1 MTAGI
6 IDYKYKKEKQG
17 VDLET
22 LFVTALTA
30 FIGGIGIIAVFAV
43 LTGADICQWSKKGMV
58 GTYLLLSVLIWGG
71 KSGHKSVTIFRLTE
85 IYIISY
91 NKDVLK

>member
-6 IDYKYKKEKQG
+6 IDYKYKKEKQW

-30 FIGGIGIIAVFAV
+30 FTGGIGIIAVFAV
-43 LTGADICQWSKKGMV
+43 LTGADICQWSKKGMG
-58 GTYLLLSVLIWGG
+58 GTYLLLSALIWG
-71 KSGHKSVTIFRLTE
+71 ILLFREFRTQKRHD
-85 IYIISY
+85 I
-91 NKDVLK
+91 

>member
-30 FIGGIGIIAVFAV
+30 FTGGIGIIAVFAV

-58 GTYLLLSVLIWGG
+58 GTYLLLSALIWG
-71 KSGHKSVTIFRLTE
+71 ILLFREFRTQKRDD
-85 IYIISY
+85 I
-91 NKDVLK
+91 

>member
-30 FIGGIGIIAVFAV
+30 FTGVFAV

-58 GTYLLLSVLIWGG
+58 GTYLLLSVLIWG
-71 KSGHKSVTIFRLTE
+71 ILLFREFRTQKRHD
-85 IYIISY
+85 I
-91 NKDVLK
+91 

>member
-22 LFVTALTA
+22 LFVTAFT
-30 FIGGIGIIAVFAV
+30 GGIGIIAVFAV

-58 GTYLLLSVLIWGG
+58 GTYLLLSVLIWG
-71 KSGHKSVTIFRLTE
+71 ILLLRE
-85 IYIISY
+85 IRTQKRHDI
-91 NKDVLK
+91 

>member
-1 MTAGI
+1 MGSHGI
-6 IDYKYKKEKQG
+6 QKGGIRDDSRDHRLQIKQG

-30 FIGGIGIIAVFAV
+30 FTGGIGIIAVFAV

-58 GTYLLLSVLIWGG
+58 GTYLLLSALIWG
-71 KSGHKSVTIFRLTE
+71 ILLFREFRTQKRHD
-85 IYIISY
+85 I
-91 NKDVLK
+91 

>member
-30 FIGGIGIIAVFAV
+30 FTGGIGIIAVFAV

-58 GTYLLLSVLIWGG
+58 GTYLLLSALIWG
-71 KSGHKSVTIFRLTE
+71 ILLFREFRTQTVSYTHLTLPTN
-85 IYIISY
+85 SL
-91 NKDVLK
+91 V

>member
-30 FIGGIGIIAVFAV
+30 FTGGIGIIAVFAV

-58 GTYLLLSVLIWGG
+58 GTYLLLSVLIWGILLFFFIVPNLVG
-71 KSGHKSVTIFRLTE
+71 GSGLWTYQTIFSR
-85 IYIISY
+85 
-91 NKDVLK
+91 

>member
-30 FIGGIGIIAVFAV
+30 FTGGIGIIAVFAV
-43 LTGADICQWSKKGMV
+43 LTGADINGVKREW
-58 GTYLLLSVLIWGG
+58 LVLICCLV
-71 KSGHKSVTIFRLTE
+71 H
-85 IYIISY
+85 
-91 NKDVLK
+91 

>member
-30 FIGGIGIIAVFAV
+30 FTGGIGIIAVFAV
-43 LTGADICQWSKKGMV
+43 LTGADICQWSKV
-58 GTYLLLSVLIWGG
+58 
-71 KSGHKSVTIFRLTE
+71 H
-85 IYIISY
+85 
-91 NKDVLK
+91 

>member
-30 FIGGIGIIAVFAV
+30 FTGGIGIIAVFAV
-43 LTGADICQWSKKGMV
+43 LTGADTANGVKREC
-58 GTYLLLSVLIWGG
+58 LVLICCL
-71 KSGHKSVTIFRLTE
+71 V
-85 IYIISY
+85 Y
-91 NKDVLK
+91 

>member
-1 MTAGI
+1 MSNLQST
-6 IDYKYKKEKQG
+6 YKYKKEKQG

-30 FIGGIGIIAVFAV
+30 FTGGIGIIAVFAV

-58 GTYLLLSVLIWGG
+58 GTYLLLSALIWG
-71 KSGHKSVTIFRLTE
+71 ILLFRESRTQKRHD
-85 IYIISY
+85 I
-91 NKDVLK
+91 